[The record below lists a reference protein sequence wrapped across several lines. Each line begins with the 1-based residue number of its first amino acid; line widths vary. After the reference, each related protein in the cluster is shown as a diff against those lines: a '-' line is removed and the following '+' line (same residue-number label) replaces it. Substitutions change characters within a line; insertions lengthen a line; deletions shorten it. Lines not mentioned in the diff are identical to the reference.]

1 MANRLFSS
9 VQDRLLYRLENEAQ
23 ALRADTAD
31 LYDATKA
38 LFSDVED
45 ALVGPHHQ
53 RAEESD
59 PRHGEMYRAWAG
71 QQQQQQQEEDPM
83 AHTPEGEEAD
93 VLFLDAGA
101 APGDEA
107 GQAAEGDAE
116 SDGGSA

>member
-45 ALVGPHHQ
+45 ALVGPHH
-53 RAEESD
+53 RHAEESD

-71 QQQQQQQEEDPM
+71 QQQQQQQEEDPSV
-83 AHTPEGEEAD
+83 HSREGEAD

-101 APGDEA
+101 APDGEA

-116 SDGGSA
+116 SDGGST